1 MSLKEYEFYNK
12 IKDWDFSKINYEEEI
27 LTDWDLY
34 EILKSHTNKESKIL
48 DLGTGG
54 GEKVLKYF
62 PDCKEIIA
70 TDFSEEMIKTA
81 KMNLEKSGRKNIIF
95 KVMDNLNMD
104 LEEDYFDVVVARHT
118 YIDPESIIKVLKQGG
133 YLFVRGVDKEDSVE
147 LKDYF
152 GKGQA
157 YNDPVSISKIDYDN
171 IINAG
176 FSDVKLTMID
186 GVDYYKTKEDLLA
199 LLLKTPILD
208 NFSEIDE
215 NEILEK
221 EPIDLN
227 ILDRYI
233 NDNTC
238 DKGIILKRKY
248 YGIVAK
254 K

>member
-1 MSLKEYEFYNK
+1 MNSKEYEFYNE
-12 IKDWDFSKINYEEEI
+12 IKDWDFSKINYIEEVYSS
-27 LTDWDLY
+27 WDLY
-34 EILKSHTNKESKIL
+34 ELLKSHTNKESKIL

-118 YIDPESIIKVLKQGG
+118 CIDPESIIKVLKQGR
-133 YLFVRGVDKEDSVE
+133 YLLVRGVDKEDSVE

-157 YNDPVSISKIDYDN
+157 FNDPVSISKIDYDN

-248 YGIVAK
+248 YGIVARK
-254 K
+254 

>member
-62 PDCKEIIA
+62 PDYKEIIA

-118 YIDPESIIKVLKQGG
+118 CIDPESIIKVLKQGG
-133 YLFVRGVDKEDSVE
+133 YLLVCGVDKEDSVE

-208 NFSEIDE
+208 DFSEIDE

-248 YGIVAK
+248 YGIVARK
-254 K
+254 